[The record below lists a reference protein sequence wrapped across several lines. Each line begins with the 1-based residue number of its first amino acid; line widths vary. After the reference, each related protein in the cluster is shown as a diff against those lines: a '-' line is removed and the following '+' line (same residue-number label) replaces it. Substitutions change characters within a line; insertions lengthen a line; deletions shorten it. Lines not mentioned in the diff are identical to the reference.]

1 MNILVTG
8 GDGFVGQHLCA
19 SLAERGHDL
28 TVLSR
33 SPDASVLPDG
43 TETVAGDV
51 RSYDSIESAVAGH
64 DVVVN
69 LVALSPL
76 FEPPDGTSHKEV
88 HVDGTRNIVAAAT
101 EHGVNKLVQMSS
113 VGTKPDGA
121 TGYVRA
127 KGQAE
132 WVVLTAD
139 IDSVIVRPNIM
150 FGDEDQF
157 TNFID
162 RTTLPYVAALPSG
175 GQTPFQPLW
184 VGDTAAMVAAMTV
197 DDRHCNEIY
206 ELAGPEELT
215 LAEITTRLY
224 QARGQPVTVLPVPME
239 LVDVGLRAITPISAI
254 PFGADQARLLG
265 LDLRSERNDLAAFD
279 YSTDDLTTLNEY
291 LHKSNTNSV
300 RDI

>member
-1 MNILVTG
+1 MNILMAG
-8 GDGFVGQHLCA
+8 GDGFVGRHLCS
-19 SLAERGHDL
+19 SLADHDL

-33 SPDASVLPDG
+33 TPDASVLPDG

-51 RSYDSIESAVAGH
+51 RSYDSIESVVAGH
-64 DVVVN
+64 DVVIN

-76 FEPPDGTSHKEV
+76 FQPPEGTTHEEV
-88 HVDGTRNIVAAAT
+88 HVDGTRNIVGAAT
-101 EHGVNKLVQMSS
+101 EHGVGKLVQMSS

-162 RTTLPYVAALPSG
+162 RTTLPYVTVLPSG

-184 VGDTAAMVAAMTV
+184 VGDTAAMVADAAV
-197 DDRHCNEIY
+197 EDRHRNEIY
-206 ELAGPEELT
+206 ELAGPEALT
-215 LAEITTRLY
+215 VAEITSRLY
-224 QARGQPVTVLPVPME
+224 QARGQSVTIIPLPME

-254 PFGADQARLLG
+254 PFGADQARLLR
-265 LDLRSERNDLAAFD
+265 LDLTSDQNDLAAFD
-279 YSTDDLTTLNEY
+279 YSVDALTTLEEY
-291 LHKSNTNSV
+291 LQESNTSSV
-300 RDI
+300 GWI

>member
-8 GDGFVGQHLCA
+8 GDGFVGRHLCEV
-19 SLAERGHDL
+19 LAGRDHDL

-33 SPDASVLPDG
+33 TPDPSVLPER
-43 TETVAGDV
+43 TTTVSGDV
-51 RSYDSIESAVAGH
+51 RSYDSIESAFADQ

-76 FEPPDGTSHKEV
+76 FQPPDGTTHTEV
-88 HVDGTRNIVAAAT
+88 HVDGTRNVVRAMMD
-101 EHGVNKLVQMSS
+101 HDVPKLVQMSS

-139 IDSVIVRPNIM
+139 IDAVIVRPNIM
-150 FGDEDQF
+150 FGENDEF

-162 RTTLPYVAALPSG
+162 RTTLPYVTVLPDG
-175 GQTPFQPLW
+175 GTTPFQPLW
-184 VGDTAAMVAAMTV
+184 VGDTAEMVADTAV
-197 DDRHCNEIY
+197 DDRYCNEIY

-215 LAEITTRLY
+215 IADVTRRIHR
-224 QARGQPVTVLPVPME
+224 ARGQSVTILPLPMT
-239 LVDVGLRAITPISAI
+239 LVDGVLRAITPISSV
-254 PFGADQARLLG
+254 PFSADQARLLR
-265 LDLRSERNDLAAFD
+265 LDLRNDRNDVSAFD
-279 YSTDDLTTLNEY
+279 YSEDDLMTLDTY
-291 LHKSNTNSV
+291 LQSSELSA
-300 RDI
+300 D

>member
-8 GDGFVGQHLCA
+8 GDGFVGRHLC
-19 SLAERGHDL
+19 SSFAERGHDL

-33 SPDASVLPDG
+33 TPDASVLPDG

-51 RSYDSIESAVAGH
+51 RSYDSIEPAFAGH
-64 DVVVN
+64 DVVVH

-76 FEPPDGTSHKEV
+76 FQPPAGTSHEEV
-88 HVDGTRNIVAAAT
+88 HVDGTRNVVAAAM
-101 EHGVNKLVQMSS
+101 EHGVSKLVQMSS

-139 IDSVIVRPNIM
+139 IDSVIIRPNIM

-184 VGDTAAMVAAMTV
+184 VGDTAAMAADAAVA
-197 DDRHCNEIY
+197 DRHRNEIY

-215 LAEITTRLY
+215 VAEITTRIY
-224 QARGQPVTVLPVPME
+224 QARGQPVTILPLPMR
-239 LVDVGLRAITPISAI
+239 LVDVGLRAITPISSI
-254 PFGADQARLLG
+254 PFGADQARLLR
-265 LDLRSERNDLAAFD
+265 LDLTSDRNDLAAFD
-279 YSTDDLTTLNEY
+279 YSVDDLTTLEAY
-291 LHKSNTNSV
+291 LQESNTDSGWL
-300 RDI
+300 